1 MTGLG
6 RAVEDRDPSG
16 FAALR
21 NAGIRLGWRSSW
33 VETVLGECLA
43 VVLAHHGGMVAD
55 LTGDALD
62 DFDAALS
69 RTVVP
74 PSSRRAYRGR
84 LASLRQLLFETAV
97 IDTAPKRRRWAR
109 SLEQRFTEVE
119 MPDPIRQTLLRYIGV
134 RAAVLR
140 PKSVESL
147 INDLLPFA
155 EYLTAHH
162 PDVIS
167 LRELDRS
174 CIEGYLKWNRTR
186 GWRGQRAAAGAGRTV
201 SAAVAQSAVLS
212 LRNLLDD
219 ITAWGWA
226 QAPPR
231 RLVFAADVPKL
242 DQPLPRALAPD
253 VDAAVMNAVAH
264 LQDPFARI
272 GLTVLRGAGLRA
284 GELLDLELGSII
296 DYGPAGTWL
305 KVPLGKLAT
314 ERMVPLSAATL
325 AALDEWVALRGT
337 HRPLPHPRTGVLT
350 DFLFTR
356 HGRRLGY
363 TRLRNG
369 LLTAAESAGLHR
381 PDGGVLMVTPHQLRH
396 TWATELANAGM
407 SLQALMSLLGHVT
420 PQMTIRYATP
430 GLAHPAR
437 GLRRSDGQ
445 DAPPVHPH
453 PGRQTDPARQGRLA
467 AQ

>member
-1 MTGLG
+1 MTTVLVGQPVGADEVVADYLDHVATLGLSGRAVRDRIRIARDFTARHRDLHAWMTLPAAERIAEIRDTGAWPLICHTIGTGRLRLDVELAAVKQLTGLG

-147 INDLLPFA
+147 INDLLPSPNTSP
-155 EYLTAHH
+155 LTIPTSSAC
-162 PDVIS
+162 VNS
-167 LRELDRS
+167 TGAAS
-174 CIEGYLKWNRTR
+174 
-186 GWRGQRAAAGAGRTV
+186 RAT
-201 SAAVAQSAVLS
+201 
-212 LRNLLDD
+212 
-219 ITAWGWA
+219 
-226 QAPPR
+226 
-231 RLVFAADVPKL
+231 
-242 DQPLPRALAPD
+242 
-253 VDAAVMNAVAH
+253 
-264 LQDPFARI
+264 
-272 GLTVLRGAGLRA
+272 
-284 GELLDLELGSII
+284 
-296 DYGPAGTWL
+296 
-305 KVPLGKLAT
+305 
-314 ERMVPLSAATL
+314 
-325 AALDEWVALRGT
+325 
-337 HRPLPHPRTGVLT
+337 
-350 DFLFTR
+350 
-356 HGRRLGY
+356 
-363 TRLRNG
+363 
-369 LLTAAESAGLHR
+369 
-381 PDGGVLMVTPHQLRH
+381 
-396 TWATELANAGM
+396 
-407 SLQALMSLLGHVT
+407 
-420 PQMTIRYATP
+420 
-430 GLAHPAR
+430 
-437 GLRRSDGQ
+437 
-445 DAPPVHPH
+445 
-453 PGRQTDPARQGRLA
+453 
-467 AQ
+467 

>member
-284 GELLDLELGSII
+284 GNCS
-296 DYGPAGTWL
+296 TSNW
-305 KVPLGKLAT
+305 
-314 ERMVPLSAATL
+314 AASSTT
-325 AALDEWVALRGT
+325 D
-337 HRPLPHPRTGVLT
+337 RP
-350 DFLFTR
+350 
-356 HGRRLGY
+356 
-363 TRLRNG
+363 
-369 LLTAAESAGLHR
+369 E
-381 PDGGVLMVTPHQLRH
+381 
-396 TWATELANAGM
+396 
-407 SLQALMSLLGHVT
+407 
-420 PQMTIRYATP
+420 P
-430 GLAHPAR
+430 G
-437 GLRRSDGQ
+437 
-445 DAPPVHPH
+445 
-453 PGRQTDPARQGRLA
+453 
-467 AQ
+467 